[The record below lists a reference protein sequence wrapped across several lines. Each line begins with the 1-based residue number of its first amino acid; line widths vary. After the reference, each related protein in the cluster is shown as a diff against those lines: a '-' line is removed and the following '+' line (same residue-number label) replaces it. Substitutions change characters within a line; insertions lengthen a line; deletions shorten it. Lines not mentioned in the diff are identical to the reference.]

1 MKKLKFL
8 SLVVV
13 IFITILSCKKNN
25 NDNFINDP
33 TITSFVQNFN
43 VSKFNVQFGENI
55 KLDFKNA
62 KQAELLYLGI
72 PEKYILT
79 PVLYNDG
86 KILGTMYSLKIN
98 DTSYTSLVL
107 DQKDYNFKNGNGTVS
122 YIGVGI
128 DNTVA
133 FSIKNYKISDLN
145 DSISQKNDKVK
156 SNSIKTFSVKCTTIC
171 YKQAKDAC
179 DSDPECKFLCDNI
192 PSCNGSITV
201 ACFMHCMFK

>member
-1 MKKLKFL
+1 MKKLKLL

-13 IFITILSCKKNN
+13 IFITTLSCKKNN
-25 NDNFINDP
+25 NDNFITDP
-33 TITSFVQNFN
+33 IIASFVQKFD
-43 VSKFNVQFGENI
+43 VSKFNVQFGDNI
-55 KLDFKNA
+55 KLDFKNS
-62 KQAELLYLGI
+62 KQTEFLYLGI

-179 DSDPECKFLCDNI
+179 DSDPECKFLCDHI

>member
-1 MKKLKFL
+1 MKKLKLL

-98 DTSYTSLVL
+98 DTSYTSLVV

-192 PSCNGSITV
+192 PSCNGSISV
-201 ACFMHCMFK
+201 ACFMHCMFQ

>member
-192 PSCNGSITV
+192 PSCNGSISV
-201 ACFMHCMFK
+201 ACFMHCMFQ

>member
-1 MKKLKFL
+1 MKKLKLL

-13 IFITILSCKKNN
+13 IFITTLSCKKNN
-25 NDNFINDP
+25 NDNFITDP
-33 TITSFVQNFN
+33 IIASFVQKFD
-43 VSKFNVQFGENI
+43 VSKFNVQFGDNI

-98 DTSYTSLVL
+98 DTSYTSLVV

-145 DSISQKNDKVK
+145 DSNSQKNDKVK
-156 SNSIKTFSVKCTTIC
+156 YNSIKTFSVKCTTIC

-192 PSCNGSITV
+192 PSCNGSISV
-201 ACFMHCMFK
+201 ACFMHCMFQ

>member
-1 MKKLKFL
+1 MKKLKLL

-13 IFITILSCKKNN
+13 IFITTLSCKKNN
-25 NDNFINDP
+25 NDNFITDP
-33 TITSFVQNFN
+33 IIASFVQKFD
-43 VSKFNVQFGENI
+43 VSKFNVQFGDNI
-55 KLDFKNA
+55 KLDFKNS

-79 PVLYNDG
+79 PILFNDG
-86 KILGTMYSLKIN
+86 KIYGTMYSLKNN
-98 DTSYTSLVL
+98 DTSYSSLVV

-128 DNTVA
+128 NNTVA
-133 FSIKNYKISDLN
+133 FEIKNYKISDLN
-145 DSISQKNDKVK
+145 DSNTQKNGDIK
-156 SNSIKTFSVKCTTIC
+156 SNSITTFGSNCTTSC
-171 YKQAKDAC
+171 YKKAKDAC
-179 DSDPECKFLCDNI
+179 DSDPDCKFLCDNI

>member
-98 DTSYTSLVL
+98 DTSYTSLVV

-192 PSCNGSITV
+192 PSCNGSISV
-201 ACFMHCMFK
+201 ACFMHCMFQ

>member
-1 MKKLKFL
+1 
-8 SLVVV
+8 
-13 IFITILSCKKNN
+13 
-25 NDNFINDP
+25 
-33 TITSFVQNFN
+33 
-43 VSKFNVQFGENI
+43 
-55 KLDFKNA
+55 
-62 KQAELLYLGI
+62 
-72 PEKYILT
+72 
-79 PVLYNDG
+79 
-86 KILGTMYSLKIN
+86 MYSLKIN

-145 DSISQKNDKVK
+145 DSNSQKNDQIK
-156 SNSIKTFSVKCTTIC
+156 SNSITTFGVKCTTIC

-192 PSCNGSITV
+192 PSCNGSISV
-201 ACFMHCMFK
+201 ACFMHCMFQ

>member
-1 MKKLKFL
+1 MKNLKLL
-8 SLVVV
+8 SLVVL
-13 IFITILSCKKNN
+13 IFITTLSCKKNN
-25 NDNFINDP
+25 NDNFITDP
-33 TITSFVQNFN
+33 TIASFVQNFDI
-43 VSKFNVQFGENI
+43 SKFNVQFGKNV
-55 KLDFKNA
+55 KLDFKNSR
-62 KQAELLYLGI
+62 QAELLYLGI

-79 PVLYNDG
+79 PILFNDG

-98 DTSYTSLVL
+98 DTSYSSLVV

-128 DNTVA
+128 NNTVS

-145 DSISQKNDKVK
+145 DTNSQKNDQVK
-156 SNSIKTFSVKCTTIC
+156 SNSITTFGVKCTTSC

-192 PSCNGSITV
+192 PSCNGSISV

>member
-1 MKKLKFL
+1 MKKLKLL

-13 IFITILSCKKNN
+13 IFITTLSCKKNN
-25 NDNFINDP
+25 NDNFITDP
-33 TITSFVQNFN
+33 IITSFVQKFD
-43 VSKFNVQFGENI
+43 VSKFNVQFGDDI

-98 DTSYTSLVL
+98 DTSYTSLVV

-192 PSCNGSITV
+192 PSCNGSISV
-201 ACFMHCMFK
+201 ACFMHCMFQ